1 MRGGITGCGLKFQT
15 RAPGCARRSGWDN
28 RLAEKAS
35 RDLCRH
41 ADLLNQYLPFIPC
54 LSLFEPGKI
63 GRAGGRLI
71 TIGKLQAW
79 KMSIQFE
86 WDEEKASGNE
96 KKHGVTFE
104 EARTIFN
111 DPFAITI
118 ADPAHSAH
126 EDRWLDIGF
135 SSQGQVT
142 GSVVR

>member
-1 MRGGITGCGLKFQT
+1 M
-15 RAPGCARRSGWDN
+15 
-28 RLAEKAS
+28 
-35 RDLCRH
+35 CRY

-54 LSLFEPGKI
+54 LSLSEPGNI
-63 GRAGGRLI
+63 VGLGGKLI
-71 TIGKLQAW
+71 TISELQAW
-79 KMSIQFE
+79 QMSIQFE

-118 ADPAHSAH
+118 AAPAHSAH

-135 SSQGQVT
+135 SSQGRLLVVWYVERG
-142 GSVVR
+142 GSIRIIGSRSATKTEERVYTDERQ